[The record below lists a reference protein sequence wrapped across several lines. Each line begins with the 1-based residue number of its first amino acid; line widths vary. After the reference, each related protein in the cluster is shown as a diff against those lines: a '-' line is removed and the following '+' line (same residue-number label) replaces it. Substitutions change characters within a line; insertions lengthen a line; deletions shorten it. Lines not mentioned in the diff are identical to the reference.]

1 MIIKEPL
8 KALFYL
14 IVDYLH
20 KKKSFTRRKD
30 GIMAYRTDTLCG
42 IFHNQ
47 ALRYGDQVELLRAK
61 LDKNG
66 DPSSEWHSRTW
77 KETRDEALGLA
88 KGLIVLGL
96 KKGDRIVIFS
106 ESRPRWIIS
115 DQAIQACGAI
125 GVPLYPTLTVE
136 ELGYMTSDSG
146 SKIVI
151 ASSQDRGEMALKAKA
166 HGTPIEKII
175 TMCSWN
181 GTKPEGVYTFDEVIA
196 LGKGKVSDEELEK
209 KINSVGPDDVTSII
223 YTSGTTGKQK
233 GAILT
238 QKNWIS
244 NLHQCSNS
252 TLLRRQ
258 RELGIHLTFLVH
270 LPLCHVFGRTS
281 DYHVGALQQGGIL
294 VFAESFE
301 KIPKNL
307 IEVRPNVVISIPRLW
322 EKIYDTTKSIVSRQ
336 SQTTQSIF
344 NWAMKLGEKYSD
356 AMATATRMGQID
368 LLQFALANVLVFNKI
383 KKTAGLDHVILG
395 ISGGGKLSKDVCI
408 FIRSLGIQLSEGY
421 GLTETSPV
429 INFNE
434 PEFNG
439 YDPNKAGW
447 FGNKMIDLT
456 VDLMVTKQAKGLSPY
471 TNPIRALS
479 LSLAYNTVAHKL
491 QIKPGTVG
499 KPALWTEEKIAEDGE
514 ILVKGP
520 QVFKGYWNLPDATKE
535 AFTDDGWFKTG
546 DIGEFDKDGFLTITD
561 RKKELFV
568 TSGGKNVAPHPI
580 ELAMTAK
587 PYIDQ
592 TCLIGD
598 ARKYLTALI
607 IPDFPELQRYAKHN
621 GISAS
626 SNKELIENDKVKEL
640 LKKQVDEVNETLPR
654 YEQIKY
660 YKILDKPFSVESGEL
675 TPTLKLKRR
684 IVFEK
689 FKDDIEKMYTN

>member
-1 MIIKEPL
+1 
-8 KALFYL
+8 
-14 IVDYLH
+14 
-20 KKKSFTRRKD
+20 
-30 GIMAYRTDTLCG
+30 MAYRTDTLCG

-66 DPSSEWHSRTW
+66 NPSSEWHSRTW
-77 KETRDEALGLA
+77 KETRDEAIALA
-88 KGLIVLGL
+88 KGLMVLGL

-115 DQAIQACGAI
+115 DQAVQACGAV

-151 ASSQDRGEMALKAKA
+151 ASSQDRGEMAIKAKA
-166 HGTPIEKII
+166 QGVPIEKII
-175 TMCSWN
+175 VMCSWS
-181 GTKPEGVYTFDEVIA
+181 GSKPEGVYTFDEVIA
-196 LGKGKVSDEELEK
+196 LGKGKISDEEIEK
-209 KINSVGPDDVTSII
+209 NINAVTPDDVASII

-233 GAILT
+233 GAVLT
-238 QKNWIS
+238 QKNWIA
-244 NLHQCSNS
+244 NLHQASSS
-252 TLLRRQ
+252 TLVRGQ
-258 RELGIHLTFLVH
+258 RELGLHLTFLVH
-270 LPLCHVFGRTS
+270 LPMCHVFGRTS

-307 IEVRPNVVISIPRLW
+307 QEVRPNVVVSIPRLW

-336 SQTTQSIF
+336 NETAQSIF
-344 NWAMKLGEKYSD
+344 NWAMKLGEKYAN
-356 AMATATRMGQID
+356 AMETATRMNQID
-368 LLQFALANVLVFNKI
+368 LLQFAAANILVFNKI
-383 KKTAGLDHVILG
+383 KKTAGLDHVVLG
-395 ISGGGKLSKDVCI
+395 ISGGGKLSKDVCV

-434 PEFNG
+434 PEFSSSF
-439 YDPNKAGW
+439 DISKAGW
-447 FGNKMIDLT
+447 FDKKMIDLT
-456 VDLMVTKQAKGLSPY
+456 IDLMVTKQAQGLSPY
-471 TNPIRALS
+471 TNPIRSLS

-499 KPALWTEEKIAEDGE
+499 KPVLWTEEKIAEDGE

-535 AFTDDGWFKTG
+535 SFTEDGWFKTG
-546 DIGEFDKDGFLTITD
+546 DIGEFDSDGFLRITD

-580 ELAMTAK
+580 ELSITAK
-587 PYIDQ
+587 PFIDQ
-592 TCLIGD
+592 ACLIGD

-607 IPDFPELQRYAKHN
+607 VPDFHELQRYCKHN
-621 GISAS
+621 GIQES
-626 SNKELIENDKVKEL
+626 SNTELITNEKIKELI
-640 LKKQVDEVNETLPR
+640 KKQVDEVNETLPR

-660 YKILDKPFSVESGEL
+660 YKVMDKPFSVESGEL

-689 FKDDIEKMYTN
+689 FKDDIESMYTS

>member
-1 MIIKEPL
+1 
-8 KALFYL
+8 
-14 IVDYLH
+14 
-20 KKKSFTRRKD
+20 
-30 GIMAYRTDTLCG
+30 MAYRMDTLCG

-61 LDKNG
+61 FDRDGNPG
-66 DPSSEWHSRTW
+66 SQWYSRTW
-77 KETRDEALGLA
+77 KETRDEAINLA
-88 KGLIVLGL
+88 KGLMVLGL
-96 KKGDRIVIFS
+96 NKGDRIVVFS
-106 ESRPRWIIS
+106 ESRPRWIIA

-125 GVPLYPTLTVE
+125 GVPLYPTLTLE
-136 ELGYMTSDSG
+136 ELKYMTADSG
-146 SKIVI
+146 AKIVI
-151 ASSQDRGEMALKAKA
+151 ASTQDRGEMAIKAKA
-166 HGTPIEKII
+166 QGVPIESII
-175 TMCSWN
+175 VMCSWD
-181 GTKPEGVYTFDEVIA
+181 GAKPQGVYTFDDVTA
-196 LGKGKVSDEELEK
+196 LGKQKVSDQEVEN
-209 KINSVGPDDVTSII
+209 KINAVTPDDVASII

-238 QKNWIS
+238 QKNWVS
-244 NLHQCSNS
+244 NLHQASNS
-252 TLLRRQ
+252 TLVRCQ
-258 RELGIHLTFLVH
+258 RELGLHLIFLVH
-270 LPLCHVFGRTS
+270 LPMCHVFGRTS

-307 IEVRPNVVISIPRLW
+307 QEIRPNVVVSIPRLW

-336 SQTTQSIF
+336 NKTAQSIF
-344 NWAMKLGEKYSD
+344 AWAIRLGEKYSD

-368 LLQFALANVLVFNKI
+368 LLQFAAANMIVFNNI
-383 KKTAGLDHVILG
+383 KKTAGLDHVVLG
-395 ISGGGKLSKDVCI
+395 ISGGGKLSKDVCV

-434 PEFNG
+434 PEFYNF
-439 YDPNKAGW
+439 DPSKAGW

-471 TNPIRALS
+471 TNPIRSLS

-491 QIKPGTVG
+491 MIKPGTVG

-520 QVFKGYWNLPDATKE
+520 QVFKGYWNLPEATAD
-535 AFTDDGWFKTG
+535 AFTEDGWFKTG
-546 DIGEFDKDGFLTITD
+546 DIGEFDKDGFLRITD

-568 TSGGKNVAPHPI
+568 SSGGKNIAPHPI
-580 ELAMTAK
+580 ELAVTAK

-592 TCLIGD
+592 VCLLGD
-598 ARKYLTALI
+598 ARKYIAALI
-607 IPDFPELQRYAKHN
+607 VPDFQELHRFSKHN
-621 GISAS
+621 GIPACSDKDLVENQAI
-626 SNKELIENDKVKEL
+626 KDLI
-640 LKKQVDEVNETLPR
+640 KKQVDEVNETLPR

-684 IVFEK
+684 IVLEK
-689 FKDDIEKMYTN
+689 YKDDIESLYVN

>member
-1 MIIKEPL
+1 
-8 KALFYL
+8 
-14 IVDYLH
+14 
-20 KKKSFTRRKD
+20 
-30 GIMAYRTDTLCG
+30 MAYRTDTLCG

-47 ALRYGDQVELLRAK
+47 ALRFGDQVELLRAK
-61 LDKNG
+61 IDKNG
-66 DPSSEWHSRTW
+66 NPSSEWHSRTW
-77 KETRDEALGLA
+77 RETRDEAMGFA
-88 KGLIVLGL
+88 KGLLVLGL

-106 ESRPRWIIS
+106 ESRPRWIIA

-151 ASSQDRGEMALKAKA
+151 ASNQARGEMAIKAKA
-166 HGTPIEKII
+166 QGVPIDKII
-175 TMCSWN
+175 TMGSWQ

-196 LGKGKVSDEELEK
+196 MGKGKISDEELEK
-209 KINSVGPDDVTSII
+209 NINAVTPDDVASII

-233 GAILT
+233 GAVLT
-238 QKNWIS
+238 QKNWVA
-244 NLHQCSNS
+244 NLHQASNS
-252 TLLRRQ
+252 TLVRCQ
-258 RELGIHLTFLVH
+258 RELGLHLTFLVH
-270 LPLCHVFGRTS
+270 LPMCHVFGRTS

-307 IEVRPNVVISIPRLW
+307 QEIRPNVVISIPRLW
-322 EKIYDTTKSIVSRQ
+322 EKIYDTTKSIISRQ
-336 SQTTQSIF
+336 NQTTQSIF
-344 NWAMKLGEKYSD
+344 NWAMKLGEKYSN
-356 AMATATRMGQID
+356 AMATATRMNQID
-368 LLQFALANVLVFNKI
+368 LLQFAAANILVFNKI
-383 KKTAGLDHVILG
+383 KKTAGLDRVVLG
-395 ISGGGKLSKDVCI
+395 ISGGGKLSKDVCV

-434 PEFNG
+434 PEFNTG
-439 YDPNKAGW
+439 FDISKGSW
-447 FGNKMIDLT
+447 FQKKMLDLT
-456 VDLMVTKQAKGLSPY
+456 VDLMVTKQAQGLSPY
-471 TNPIRALS
+471 TSLFRSLC
-479 LSLAYNTVAHKL
+479 LSLAYNTLAHKL

-499 KPALWTEEKIAEDGE
+499 RPALWTEEKIAEDGE

-546 DIGEFDKDGFLTITD
+546 DIGEFDRDGFLLITD

-568 TSGGKNVAPHPI
+568 TSGGKNIAPHPI
-580 ELAMTAK
+580 ELAIIAK
-587 PYIDQ
+587 PFIDQ
-592 TCLIGD
+592 ACLIGD
-598 ARKYLTALI
+598 ARKYISALI
-607 IPDFPELQRYAKHN
+607 VPDYQELRRYCKHN
-621 GISAS
+621 GIPEC
-626 SNKELIENDKVKEL
+626 SNKDLIAHDKIKELIQ
-640 LKKQVDEVNETLPR
+640 KQIDEVNETLPR

-660 YKILDKPFSVESGEL
+660 YRIMETPFSVESGEL

-689 FKDDIEKMYTN
+689 YKDEIESMYQG

>member
-1 MIIKEPL
+1 
-8 KALFYL
+8 
-14 IVDYLH
+14 
-20 KKKSFTRRKD
+20 
-30 GIMAYRTDTLCG
+30 MAYRMDTLCG

-47 ALRYGDQVELLRAK
+47 AIRYGDQVELLRAK
-61 LDKNG
+61 FDIDGN
-66 DPSSEWHSRTW
+66 PSSQWHSRTW
-77 KETRDEALGLA
+77 KQTRDEAMDLA
-88 KGLIVLGL
+88 KGLMVLGVN
-96 KKGDRIVIFS
+96 KGDRVVMFS
-106 ESRPRWIIS
+106 ESRPRWIIA
-115 DQAIQACGAI
+115 DQAIQACGAV
-125 GVPLYPTLTVE
+125 GVPLYPTLTLE
-136 ELGYMTSDSG
+136 ELGYMTADSG

-151 ASSQDRGEMALKAKA
+151 ASTQDRGEMAIKAKA
-166 HGTPIEKII
+166 QGVPVEKII
-175 TMCSWN
+175 MMCSWD
-181 GTKPEGVYTFDEVIA
+181 GAKPEGVYTFSEVMA
-196 LGKGKVSDEELEK
+196 LGKQKISDQEVEK
-209 KINSVGPDDVTSII
+209 KINAVTPEDVASII

-238 QKNWIS
+238 QKNWVS

-252 TLLRRQ
+252 TLLHRQ
-258 RELGIHLTFLVH
+258 RKLELHMTHLVH
-270 LPLCHVFGRTS
+270 LPMCHVFGRTS
-281 DYHVGALQQGGIL
+281 DYHAGALQQGSIL

-301 KIPKNL
+301 KIPKNML
-307 IEVRPNVVISIPRLW
+307 EVRPNVVVSIPRLW

-336 SQTTQSIF
+336 NKTTQSIF
-344 NWAMKLGEKYSD
+344 AWAMRLGEKYSD
-356 AMATATRMGQID
+356 AMSTATKMGQID
-368 LLQFALANVLVFNKI
+368 LLQFAAANTLVFNNI
-383 KKTAGLDHVILG
+383 KKTAGLDHVVLG
-395 ISGGGKLSKDVCI
+395 ISGGGKLSKDVCV

-491 QIKPGTVG
+491 QIKPGSVG
-499 KPALWTEEKIAEDGE
+499 KPVMWTEEKIAEDGE

-520 QVFKGYWNLPDATKE
+520 QVFKGYWNLPDATTE
-535 AFTDDGWFKTG
+535 AFTEDGWFKTG
-546 DIGEFDKDGFLTITD
+546 DIGEFDKEGFLRITD

-568 TSGGKNVAPHPI
+568 SSGGKNIAPHPI

-592 TCLIGD
+592 VCLIGD
-598 ARKYLTALI
+598 AKKYITALI
-607 IPDFPELQRYAKHN
+607 VPDFQELHRFSKHN
-621 GISAS
+621 GIPACSDKDLV
-626 SNKELIENDKVKEL
+626 SNEQIKELIKR
-640 LKKQVDEVNETLPR
+640 QVDEVNETLPR

-660 YKILDKPFSVESGEL
+660 YKVLDKPFSVESGEL

-689 FKDDIEKMYTN
+689 YKDEIESLYVN

>member
-1 MIIKEPL
+1 
-8 KALFYL
+8 
-14 IVDYLH
+14 
-20 KKKSFTRRKD
+20 
-30 GIMAYRTDTLCG
+30 MAYRTDTLCG

-61 LDKNG
+61 LDKDGNQ
-66 DPSSEWHSRTW
+66 SAQWHSRTW
-77 KETRDEALGLA
+77 KETRDEAIALA

-96 KKGDRIVIFS
+96 KKGERIVIFS
-106 ESRPRWIIS
+106 ESRPRWIIA
-115 DQAIQACGAI
+115 DQAIQACCAI

-151 ASSQDRGEMALKAKA
+151 ASSQDRGAMALKAKA
-166 HGTPIEKII
+166 QGVPIEKII
-175 TMCSWN
+175 TMCSWE
-181 GTKPEGVYTFDEVIA
+181 GAKPEGVYTFDEVIA
-196 LGKGKVSDEELEK
+196 LGKGKISDEEIEK
-209 KINSVGPDDVTSII
+209 NINSVSPDDVASII

-233 GAILT
+233 GAVLT
-238 QKNWIS
+238 QKNWVA
-244 NLHQCSNS
+244 NLHQASNS
-252 TLLRRQ
+252 TLVRRQ
-258 RELGIHLTFLVH
+258 RELGLHLTFLVH
-270 LPLCHVFGRTS
+270 LPMCHVFGRTS

-294 VFAESFE
+294 IFAESFE

-307 IEVRPNVVISIPRLW
+307 QEIRPNVVISIPRLW
-322 EKIYDTTKSIVSRQ
+322 EKVYDTTKSIVSRQ
-336 SQTTQSIF
+336 NKTTQSIF

-356 AMATATRMGQID
+356 AMANATRMGQID
-368 LLQFALANVLVFNKI
+368 LLQFALANILVFNKI
-383 KKTAGLDHVILG
+383 KKTAGLDHVVLG
-395 ISGGGKLSKDVCI
+395 ISGGGKLSKDVCV

-434 PEFNG
+434 PEFNTSF
-439 YDPNKAGW
+439 DLSKANW
-447 FGNKMIDLT
+447 FQKKMLDLT

-471 TNPIRALS
+471 TNPIRSLS

-520 QVFKGYWNLPDATKE
+520 QVFKGYWNLPDATAE
-535 AFTDDGWFKTG
+535 AFTEDGWFKTG
-546 DIGEFDKDGFLTITD
+546 DIGEFDKDGFLLITD

-568 TSGGKNVAPHPI
+568 TSGGKNIAPHPI
-580 ELAMTAK
+580 ELAITAK

-592 TCLIGD
+592 ACLIGD
-598 ARKYLTALI
+598 AKKYISALI
-607 IPDFPELQRYAKHN
+607 VPDFQELHRFSKHT
-621 GISAS
+621 GIPACSDAD
-626 SNKELIENDKVKEL
+626 LIENQQIKEL
-640 LKKQVDEVNETLPR
+640 FQKQIDEVNETLPR

-675 TPTLKLKRR
+675 TPTMKLKRR

-689 FKDDIEKMYTN
+689 YKDDIESMYKD

>member
-1 MIIKEPL
+1 
-8 KALFYL
+8 
-14 IVDYLH
+14 
-20 KKKSFTRRKD
+20 
-30 GIMAYRTDTLCG
+30 MAYRMDTLCG

-61 LDKNG
+61 LDRDGN
-66 DPSSEWHSRTW
+66 PSSEWHSRTW
-77 KETRDEALGLA
+77 KETRDEAIDLA
-88 KGLIVLGL
+88 KGLMVLGL
-96 KKGDRIVIFS
+96 NKGDRIVIFS
-106 ESRPRWIIS
+106 ESRPRWIIA

-125 GVPLYPTLTVE
+125 GVPLYPTLTLE

-151 ASSQDRGEMALKAKA
+151 ASTQDRGEMTLKVKA
-166 HGTPIEKII
+166 QGIPIETII
-175 TMCSWN
+175 TMCSWD
-181 GTKPEGVYTFDEVIA
+181 GAKPEGVYTFNEVMA
-196 LGKGKVSDEELEK
+196 LGKQKISDQEVEK
-209 KINSVGPDDVTSII
+209 KINSVIPNDVASII

-238 QKNWIS
+238 QKNLVS
-244 NLHQCSNS
+244 NIHQCSNS

-258 RELGIHLTFLVH
+258 RELGLHLTHLVH

-307 IEVRPNVVISIPRLW
+307 LEIRPNVVISIPRLW
-322 EKIYDTTKSIVSRQ
+322 EKIFDTTKSIVSRQ
-336 SQTTQSIF
+336 NKTTQSIF
-344 NWAMKLGEKYSD
+344 NWAVKLGKKYCD
-356 AMATATRMGQID
+356 AMSTATRMGQID
-368 LLQFALANVLVFNKI
+368 LLQFAVANMLVFNNI
-383 KKTAGLDHVILG
+383 KKTAGLDHVVLG

-408 FIRSLGIQLSEGY
+408 FIRALGIQLSEGY

-434 PEFNG
+434 PEFCSS

-456 VDLMVTKQAKGLSPY
+456 MDLMITKQAQGLSPY
-471 TNPIRALS
+471 TNPIRSLS

-520 QVFKGYWNLPDATKE
+520 QVFKGYWNLPEATAE
-535 AFTDDGWFKTG
+535 AFTEDGWFKTG
-546 DIGEFDKDGFLTITD
+546 DIGEFDKDGFLLITD

-580 ELAMTAK
+580 ELALTAK

-592 TCLIGD
+592 VCLIGD

-607 IPDFPELQRYAKHN
+607 VPDFQELHRFSKHN
-621 GISAS
+621 GIPACSDKDLIS
-626 SNKELIENDKVKEL
+626 SEQVKELI
-640 LKKQVDEVNETLPR
+640 KKQVDEVNETLPR

-660 YKILDKPFSVESGEL
+660 YKIMEKPFSVESGEL

-689 FKDDIEKMYTN
+689 FKDDIEKLYTN